1 MYLFRKSKGRK
12 CIKSRRTFKKTKS
25 PPSEYSPGK
34 IGGEQSGPLASG
46 TDWPKDPPAILRG
59 KPLHQSG
66 LHDSLGMP
74 GFPGQG
80 KGFCSLRA
88 TTRHAR
94 PAPAGEAKPAAAF
107 SLEDGQEGG
116 RHHSR
121 PSPWRP
127 VAATASTTRGLSCR
141 KTMQERVSP
150 GRNAAI
156 LPE

>member
-25 PPSEYSPGK
+25 TSIGKHPGK
-34 IGGEQSGPLASG
+34 IGGERPGPLASG
-46 TDWPKDPPAILRG
+46 TDWPEDPPAILRG
-59 KPLHQSG
+59 NPLHQSG
-66 LHDSLGMP
+66 LRDSLGMP
-74 GFPGQG
+74 GFPSQD
-80 KGFCSLRA
+80 KGFCILHA
-88 TTRHAR
+88 TTRHA

-116 RHHSR
+116 LHSR

-127 VAATASTTRGLSCR
+127 VAATAATTRRISCR
-141 KTMQERVSP
+141 KDMQERVSP
-150 GRNAAI
+150 GRNAAN